1 MRAPDASLR
10 LCARAVALLLIVQA
24 APGPQAAAQ
33 APVGK
38 ATVEALEFPP
48 LDFDPPEAGH
58 REVEG
63 VPVLVLESHELPL
76 VNVYAYFRG
85 GYGLFGREW
94 YAAAMGLPTLLRYGG
109 TTTLAPDSVDE
120 VLERLAIQTSF
131 GSAGGSI
138 SSGLNT
144 LTEHLE
150 PALELWGELLASPG
164 FDTAEIEVWRGRQI
178 EGVRRLGDDPARLA
192 FSEFNRL
199 LFGDHPIGWEMESED
214 LLPER
219 VTPERFREVHARIVC
234 RDNLVLGLTGDA
246 AWDEV
251 RPWLERLV
259 SRIRPCAEELPEPP
273 TPDILRSRGVYVI
286 EKDLEQAVVVMAHP
300 SDVRLSDTPD
310 YYSAMIANSIL
321 GAGGFSSRIMARVR
335 TERGY
340 AYGASSVWTTPREHE
355 GIVGAITRTSPEN
368 AVAAIEVI
376 LDTMAELEAGP
387 PTREEVET
395 AISQVVNG
403 FVFNFETPAQVVSRT
418 MLYLAQDLP
427 EDWLERYWRGV
438 QAVTPA
444 SIQRVFSEHL
454 RPREM
459 TILIV
464 GDPERI
470 GRDALAGLGPVTVL
484 EPR

>member
-1 MRAPDASLR
+1 
-10 LCARAVALLLIVQA
+10 
-24 APGPQAAAQ
+24 
-33 APVGK
+33 
-38 ATVEALEFPP
+38 
-48 LDFDPPEAGH
+48 
-58 REVEG
+58 
-63 VPVLVLESHELPL
+63 
-76 VNVYAYFRG
+76 
-85 GYGLFGREW
+85 
-94 YAAAMGLPTLLRYGG
+94 
-109 TTTLAPDSVDE
+109 
-120 VLERLAIQTSF
+120 
-131 GSAGGSI
+131 
-138 SSGLNT
+138 
-144 LTEHLE
+144 
-150 PALELWGELLASPG
+150 
-164 FDTAEIEVWRGRQI
+164 
-178 EGVRRLGDDPARLA
+178 
-192 FSEFNRL
+192 
-199 LFGDHPIGWEMESED
+199 MESED